1 MPQSR
6 VKPRF
11 VCASFESSGIGR
23 EINVS
28 FNLRDSVHVVTQFS
42 VFLINKP
49 GILARICQ
57 KLADD
62 KVNMLA
68 LTVMDSTEHGVLRF
82 VAEKPEPARACLASL
97 EVPRTEAQV
106 LAAEMPNRPGGL
118 ADMLQRLAA
127 ARVHIDYA
135 YCTSGAAQGKSLA
148 ILRVSDVKRA
158 EKILGERHPTRRERI
173 APRKTSNRR
182 R

>member
-1 MPQSR
+1 M
-6 VKPRF
+6 
-11 VCASFESSGIGR
+11 SSH
-23 EINVS
+23 
-28 FNLRDSVHVVTQFS
+28 LRDNVQIATQFS

-82 VAEKPEPARACLASL
+82 VAEKPDVARNSLASL
-97 EVPRTEAQV
+97 DVPRTEAQV
-106 LAAEMPNRPGGL
+106 VAAEMPNRPGGL

-135 YCTSGAAQGKSLA
+135 YCTSGAAQGRSLA
-148 ILRVSDVKRA
+148 ILRVSDVRRA
-158 EKILGERHPTRRERI
+158 EKVLGERKAVRKERI
-173 APRKTSNRR
+173 APRRLKPRR
-182 R
+182 